1 MVDQTSLPRLFRM
14 GGSDETLEETHRDS
28 VKIKKRKKLG
38 KAPSASPEVRKDRAK
53 EANSIFDTGK
63 IQI

>member
-1 MVDQTSLPRLFRM
+1 M